1 MLRDVVCADIPC
13 PRAGH
18 QPHGAAFLLPPS
30 SLQPPTGFLH
40 LPTHKELPA
49 NTHVKAHM
57 PQIPTYLNRMS
68 MISKPTLT
76 QGLGWRVSC
85 TPFPRLSTGGDQT
98 WHVAAALST
107 GISTCNRA
115 TLTATAPPSAIRMKV
130 QRKKAAQKSIEQES
144 FLLQGQ
150 AQPCWWGGILPRLCY
165 WIKQSPGSPQPC
177 AEIRD
182 V

>member
-1 MLRDVVCADIPC
+1 ME
-13 PRAGH
+13 
-18 QPHGAAFLLPPS
+18 LLFSFPLS
-30 SLQPPTGFLH
+30 SLQLPTGFLH
-40 LPTHKELPA
+40 LPTHKELSA
-49 NTHVKAHM
+49 NTHVKADM

-68 MISKPTLT
+68 IISKPTLT
-76 QGLGWRVSC
+76 WGLGWRVSC
-85 TPFPRLSTGGDQT
+85 TPFPVLSMGGDQT

-107 GISTCNRA
+107 GIST
-115 TLTATAPPSAIRMKV
+115 AIEPRSQQQPLHQLFESKYKG
-130 QRKKAAQKSIEQES
+130 KKAAQKSIEQES

-182 V
+182 VWKK